1 MAISFSLGQIV
12 ATPGA
17 LDALRAHSV
26 MPATLL
32 GRHLRGDW
40 GEIDAED
47 RGLNERALRT
57 GERLLSAY
65 HIGEETRIWVITEAA
80 DDAGE
85 RAATTLLL
93 PEEY

>member
-1 MAISFSLGQIV
+1 V

-17 LDALRAHSV
+17 LEALRAHDV
-26 MPATLL
+26 TPATLL
-32 GRHLRGDW
+32 GRHLHGDW
-40 GEIDAED
+40 GEIDRED

-57 GERLLSAY
+57 GERLLSVY
-65 HIGEETRIWVITEAA
+65 QIGEETRIWIITEAE

-85 RAATTLLL
+85 REATTLLL